1 LNLSHRASHRR
12 YGVTGHTVT
21 DSNSNIESES
31 VSQYAQA
38 AQRLR
43 GDDSGGRGLPRRQ
56 QPARGAA
63 APGGGARRP
72 GFGAGCLGLKIEMQG
87 FLLCP
92 PLEGLPLSAFI
103 CGLYIRHNPC
113 INYVAKS
120 SVSNFVFLLLCR
132 NKNLLMIGAY
142 TNFDCRP
149 SELQRVLASKS

>member
-1 LNLSHRASHRR
+1 MTPSRSRVST
-12 YGVTGHTVT
+12 VTMT

-43 GDDSGGRGLPRRQ
+43 GDDSCGRGLRQLPGRR
-56 QPARGAA
+56 
-63 APGGGARRP
+63 GGGRGARRP
-72 GFGAGCLGLKIEMQG
+72 GFGAGCLGLKIEGQMQG

-92 PLEGLPLSAFI
+92 PLEELPLSAFI

-113 INYVAKS
+113 INHVAKS
-120 SVSNFVFLLLCR
+120 SVSNLVFHLLCR

>member
-1 LNLSHRASHRR
+1 MLRELELESQAGYGYLNLSHRASHRR

-72 GFGAGCLGLKIEMQG
+72 GFGAGCLGLKIQKIEG
-87 FLLCP
+87 KCRDFCYVLLSKDSLC
-92 PLEGLPLSAFI
+92 LLSFAVCTYDI
-103 CGLYIRHNPC
+103 IRALIMLQNLQSQTLC
-113 INYVAKS
+113 SFCCAETKIS
-120 SVSNFVFLLLCR
+120 S
-132 NKNLLMIGAY
+132 
-142 TNFDCRP
+142 
-149 SELQRVLASKS
+149 